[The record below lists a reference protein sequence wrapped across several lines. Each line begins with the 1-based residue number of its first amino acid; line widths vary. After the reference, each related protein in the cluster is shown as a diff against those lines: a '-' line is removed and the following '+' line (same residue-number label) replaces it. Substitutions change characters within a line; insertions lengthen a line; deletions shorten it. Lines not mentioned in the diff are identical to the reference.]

1 MSVLD
6 GPRREVRRILYE
18 GIPQWVKTDGDDLLL
33 GDGRRVRE
41 SDAVYLPPC
50 NPTKVI
56 CVHLNYDSRR
66 LEMGDPLMLPS
77 YFLKPPSSLNSHRG
91 KIYRP
96 ANCQYLNYEGELVV
110 QIGVPV
116 KGMNPDDVW
125 DVVNGFCP
133 GNDVG
138 LHDFREADR
147 GSMLRLKGMDSLG
160 PVGPGMVSGID
171 VRKEVLKT
179 YLNGKIVQQAVI
191 EEMIYSIGYMLAD
204 LSRYM
209 TLMPGDLVFTGTP
222 ANSRPMSMGDVVEV
236 EITNVGKLTN
246 TVVEIPNA
254 KYEGGHQPTDSE
266 LVRKICRGGDYVHKK
281 PK

>member
-1 MSVLD
+1 MSVFD
-6 GPRREVRRILYE
+6 GPRREVRRILYD
-18 GIPQWVKTDGDDLLL
+18 GFSQWVKPNGDELLFS
-33 GDGRRVRE
+33 DGRRIKE
-41 SDAVYLPPC
+41 SEAVYLPPC
-50 NPTKVI
+50 NPTKII

-66 LEMGDPLMLPS
+66 LEMGDVLLPPS
-77 YFLKPPSSLNSHRG
+77 YFLKPLSSMNSHRG

-96 ANCQYLNYEGELVV
+96 ADCQYLNYEGELVV

-116 KGMNPDDVW
+116 KGVNPDDVW

-138 LHDFREADR
+138 LHDFRETDR

-171 VRKEVLKT
+171 VREEVLRT
-179 YLNGKIVQQAVI
+179 YLNGKVVQEAVVG
-191 EEMIYSIGYMLAD
+191 EMIYSIGYMLAD

-209 TLMPGDLVFTGTP
+209 TLMPGDLLFTGTP
-222 ANSRPMSMGDVVEV
+222 ANSRPMKIGDVVEV

-246 TVVEIPNA
+246 TVVEIPKA
-254 KYEGGHQPTDSE
+254 KYEVGHQPTDTE
-266 LVRKICRGGDYVHKK
+266 IVRKICLGKDYL
-281 PK
+281 P